1 MTKFGNIKLGRKPYI
16 IAEAGVNHSGNL
28 NYAFKMIDEAAKSG
42 VNAIKFQSYKAEK
55 LASKYSP
62 AYWDQNKEKT
72 KTQFELFKKY
82 DSFNNDD
89 YKKLSEYSKKRKID
103 FLSTPFDTDFVN
115 SLSKLMPAFKV
126 ASADINNFELLEAI
140 AKYKKP
146 IILSVGASKKSEI
159 DETIS
164 FLRKQKVKYIA
175 LLHCVLC
182 YPTKNID
189 ANLSGIS
196 FLKENYPDLIVGY
209 SDHLLPS
216 SNNFPLLLSWV
227 LGAQIIETHFT
238 LDKKKTGN
246 DHYHAL
252 DPKDLKNFVKSLD
265 EVSVLLGSKEKKVLE
280 CEMAARKH
288 ARRSIVASQ
297 KISKGDV
304 LERKHFLVKR
314 PGTGIEPKFLKKII
328 GARVNQDISED
339 QILQWK
345 MLNINAFSK

>member
-1 MTKFGNIKLGRKPYI
+1 MTEFGKLKLGRKPYI

-62 AYWDQNKEKT
+62 AYWDRNKEST
-72 KTQFELFKKY
+72 ETQFELFKKY

-103 FLSTPFDTDFVN
+103 FLSTPFDTDFVD

-140 AKYKKP
+140 AKHNKP
-146 IILSVGASKKSEI
+146 VILSVGASKKSEI

-164 FLRKQKVKYIA
+164 FLKKKKVKNLA

-189 ANLSGIS
+189 ANLSGIT
-196 FLKENYPDLIVGY
+196 FLKENYPDLVIGY
-209 SDHLLPS
+209 SDHLLPT
-216 SNNFPLLLSWV
+216 SNNLPLVLSWI
-227 LGAQIIETHFT
+227 LGAKIIETHFT
-238 LDKKKTGN
+238 LDKKKDGN

-252 DPKDLKNFVKSLD
+252 DPKDLKNFVKSCED
-265 EVSVLLGSKEKKVLE
+265 VSILLGNKEKKVLK
-280 CEMAARKH
+280 CEKAARKN

-297 KISKGDV
+297 KIKKGEI
-304 LERKHFLVKR
+304 LKRKHCLIKR
-314 PGTGIEPKFLKKII
+314 PGTGIEPKFLKKLI
-328 GARVNQDISED
+328 GTKVKQNIDED

-345 MLNINAFSK
+345 MLNIDFLIK